1 MKSALLKDGIRGQVN
16 RMNNDLI
23 SRSELLKALEP
34 FGDIKSGAF
43 CRGIEIA
50 RKIIEEQP
58 AAADKREDDLK

>member
-1 MKSALLKDGIRGQVN
+1 MSD
-16 RMNNDLI
+16 DLI

-34 FGDIKSGAF
+34 FGDVESSAF

-58 AAADKREDDLK
+58 AVDEDDLR